1 MSYFQKTI
9 KRIFDLLFSFFGL
22 IIISPVFLL
31 VTILIFF
38 IDGAPVFFIQKR
50 IGLMGKEFNLIK
62 FRTMIIN
69 DQKTNVTVYSDKRI
83 TRLGRILRNKKIDEL
98 PSLLNVLFG
107 QMSLVGPRPDVKG
120 FSDKLYGSNRIILS
134 VKPGITGPATIKYR
148 NEEQILNKVKN
159 PVKYNQNIIFPD
171 KVRINVDYIK
181 NWSIFLDLRIII
193 RTVFG

>member
-1 MSYFQKTI
+1 M
-9 KRIFDLLFSFFGL
+9 
-22 IIISPVFLL
+22 
-31 VTILIFF
+31 
-38 IDGAPVFFIQKR
+38 
-50 IGLMGKEFNLIK
+50 
-62 FRTMIIN
+62 
-69 DQKTNVTVYSDKRI
+69 
-83 TRLGRILRNKKIDEL
+83 
-98 PSLLNVLFG
+98 LNVLFG

-120 FSDKLYGSNRIILS
+120 FNDKLYGSNRIILS

>member
-9 KRIFDLLFSFFGL
+9 KRIFDILFSFFGL
-22 IIISPVFLL
+22 FIISPVFLL
-31 VTILIFF
+31 VTLLIFF
-38 IDGAPVFFIQKR
+38 IDGAPVFFTQKR